1 MATTRYYYSSAISEF
16 IGEEETSI
24 VGKLTGSSQHDI
36 NKKTSSSWKEEIKS
50 LKEALK
56 DYSGRGSIYLEY
68 NIPRMGRRVDAI
80 VLIDGIV
87 FILEYKTGRQTFNQ
101 SARNQVWDYA
111 LDLKNFHAD
120 SKDRILVPIVVVPC
134 ALNED
139 CQLTPKSSEDK
150 VYEPLFTNTHQLGTA
165 IQNILDQA
173 TVQPSQSDEAWAN
186 SGYEPTP
193 TIIEAAIALY
203 EKNNVADIT
212 KSSGDIEKTSKALN
226 RIIDH
231 CRKEK
236 RKAIC
241 FITGVPG
248 AGKTLI
254 GLNTAFNKDKG
265 AVYLSGNYPLVEVLQ
280 EALTRDYM
288 ERERIIN
295 STEEKQ
301 ARIKKEDAKREV
313 KAFIQMIHH
322 YRDQYLEGVDI
333 TTKDIRPK
341 PGYFESNTDK
351 AYIPAEHVAIFDE
364 AQRAWTKEELQRF
377 MREKKNIQN
386 FPYSEPE
393 YLISCMDRQ
402 PDWGVVVCLVGNG
415 QSINKGEAGLNEWI
429 ETILRSYKNW
439 DVYISQPIL
448 DSVRLSD
455 TQRRAIQLQCN
466 LQCKPH
472 HHLQRKLQC
481 NLSYSLRNELQ
492 RCLTYKPRRNL
503 RNKLQHNLMYKLKSN
518 LRNVA
523 QHSLHES
530 LHLKISM
537 RSFRSESVSIFI
549 NQLLDLKVEAA
560 KSTLPKLSENN
571 YPIVLTRSLEGAKRW
586 LRSKK
591 RGNERMG
598 LLASSKAERLK
609 AISINVKYSP
619 NFVHWFLEN
628 SQDIRSSDR
637 LEDALTEFEVQGL
650 EIDWACVAW
659 DADLRINMNENAWEH
674 FQLRGGNKWQNINK
688 PANQEYQINAYRV
701 LLTRARQGIV
711 ILIPEGDDTDETRK
725 RDWYDRTYNYLK
737 GIGIPEIICSTWSG
751 IL

>member
-16 IGEEETSI
+16 IGEEENSI

-36 NKKTSSSWKEEIKS
+36 NKETSSSWRAEIES

-56 DYSGRGSIYLEY
+56 DYSDRGSIYLEY
-68 NIPRMGRRVDAI
+68 NIPRMGHRVDAI

-120 SKDRILVPIVVVPC
+120 SKDRTLAPIVVVPC
-134 ALNED
+134 ALDED
-139 CQLTPKSSEDK
+139 CHLTPKSSGDK
-150 VYEPLFTNTHQLGTA
+150 VYEPLFTNTRQLGTA
-165 IQNILDQA
+165 IQNILVLNQA
-173 TVQPSQSDEAWAN
+173 TVRHSQSDDIWAN

-203 EKNNVADIT
+203 EKHSVADIT
-212 KSSGDIEKTSKALN
+212 KSGGDIEKTSKALN

-254 GLNTAFNKDKG
+254 GLNTAIELFNQGIG

-280 EALTRDYM
+280 EALARDYI
-288 ERERIIN
+288 ERKRIVTSN
-295 STEEKQ
+295 EEKKT
-301 ARIKKEDAKREV
+301 RPKKGDAKREV

-333 TTKDIRPK
+333 TANDIRPK

-402 PDWGVVVCLVGNG
+402 RDWGVVVCLVGNG

-429 ETILRSYKNW
+429 ASIQRRYKSW
-439 DVYISQPIL
+439 DVYISQTIL
-448 DSVRLSD
+448 SKEQERDI
-455 TQRRAIQLQCN
+455 APQLKHQ
-466 LQCKPH
+466 
-472 HHLQRKLQC
+472 
-481 NLSYSLRNELQ
+481 E
-492 RCLTYKPRRNL
+492 
-503 RNKLQHNLMYKLKSN
+503 
-518 LRNVA
+518 
-523 QHSLHES
+523 E
-530 LHLKISM
+530 LHLEMSM

-549 NQLLDLKVEAA
+549 NQLLDLKVEEAR
-560 KSTLPKLSENN
+560 STLNKLKKDN
-571 YPIVLTRSLEGAKRW
+571 YPIVLTRSLERAKLW

-619 NFVHWFLEN
+619 NFVHWFLED
-628 SQDIRSSDR
+628 SQDFRSSDT

-659 DADLRINMNENAWEH
+659 DADLRLSEDKRTWEH
-674 FQLRGGNKWQNINK
+674 FQLRGGDKWQNINK
-688 PANQEYQINAYRV
+688 PVNQEYQINAYRV

-711 ILIPEGDDTDETRK
+711 ILIPEGDDTDTTRK
-725 RDWYDRTYNYLK
+725 REWYDRTYNYLK
-737 GIGIPEIICSTWSG
+737 GIGIPEIQDQDI
-751 IL
+751 